1 MRNYQN
7 GRHKEIRI
15 LNKLKRLY
23 PNGVGA
29 RSAGSHSI
37 IDVWFIDPNTH
48 QVYLI
53 QSKLGKLCKPEKKR
67 ILDELAF
74 FPVVH
79 KIISDHQNENK
90 NKK

>member
-67 ILDELAF
+67 ILDEGLKLEGNYNVKF
-74 FPVVH
+74 ML
-79 KIISDHQNENK
+79 IERNEV
-90 NKK
+90 